1 MSLWNLT
8 LSEQTGVTA
17 TLLSAKGLRPRF
29 LSAPLLAAMLPSLD
43 HVHAQVATFA
53 PANHTEGAE
62 RELAALTEE
71 GNALDSDSHDR
82 LVRGM
87 FRTMDGFAE
96 LAGSAEEA
104 ERFRAISVRLLPQ
117 GLATGQQS
125 WMGEAGNASRIDAD
139 LASDGAFRAELEALV
154 LPGGRTMLSLVESF
168 VATGLRLGAIE
179 LRRAEL
185 RRIIAANAPAATPT
199 DAPPAKEATNLSA
212 ARKAWVDT
220 VETLRGILRMAQ
232 SPVEG
237 ELRDAVLSLL
247 DDAEKRADAR
257 ARTRVAAR
265 KVEDPV
271 VAKPSKPPP
280 APGNGASKSV
290 PPAARPS

>member
-17 TLLSAKGLRPRF
+17 TMLSAKGLRPRF

-71 GNALDSDSHDR
+71 GNALDTDRHDR

-87 FRTMDGFAE
+87 FRTLEGFAE
-96 LAGSAEEA
+96 LADSAEEA
-104 ERFRAISVRLLPQ
+104 ERFRATSARLLPQ

-139 LASDGAFRAELEALV
+139 LASDGSFRAALEAMV
-154 LPGGRTMLSLVESF
+154 LPGGRTMLTLVESF
-168 VATGLRLGAIE
+168 VAAGLRLGAIE

-185 RRIIAANAPAATPT
+185 RRIIAANVPAAST
-199 DAPPAKEATNLSA
+199 DAPPAKEATNLST
-212 ARKAWVDT
+212 ARKAWVDA
-220 VETLRGILRMAQ
+220 VEALRGILRMAQ

-265 KVEDPV
+265 KAEDPV

-280 APGNGASKSV
+280 APANGASKSV